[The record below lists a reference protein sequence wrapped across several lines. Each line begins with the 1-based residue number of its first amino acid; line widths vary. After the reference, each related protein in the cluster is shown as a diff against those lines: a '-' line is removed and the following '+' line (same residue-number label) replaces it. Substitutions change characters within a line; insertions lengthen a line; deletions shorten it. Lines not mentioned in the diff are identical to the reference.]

1 MSSSPAPSRSIAFAG
16 VKSKIVTLLVVVFVL
31 TISGANL
38 GDLTAPVWLAARE
51 RQPAFA
57 LDSSVAAAGQ
67 GVTLALLGGFR
78 ALVADAAWLRMYV
91 GWEKRDLP
99 GTQTLLRTVATVD
112 PRPEYFWLNG
122 ARILAYDLSAW
133 RIAAA
138 GGYDAVSL
146 REQQRIQGEQAA
158 LALKFLDDAMQ
169 FHAANAQIWIERA
182 NIKLNAQH
190 DLLGAA
196 ESYRRAWQQP
206 DAPFYVARMHAE
218 LLRRAGR
225 KAEALAWLVRLHPRL
240 PRGDEAA
247 GADIVL
253 GRIRDLERELGVA
266 PDRAYQSSR

>member
-38 GDLTAPVWLAARE
+38 GDLAAPVWLAARE

-122 ARILAYDLSAW
+122 ARILAYDLTAW

-138 GGYDAVSL
+138 GGYDAVPL

-182 NIKLNAQH
+182 NIQLNAQH

-196 ESYRRAWQQP
+196 ESYRLAWQRP
-206 DAPFYVARMHAE
+206 YAPYYAARMHAE

-225 KAEALAWLVRLHPRL
+225 RSEALAWLVRLHPRL

-247 GADIVL
+247 GADIVI

-266 PDRAYQSSR
+266 PDRAYQSLR